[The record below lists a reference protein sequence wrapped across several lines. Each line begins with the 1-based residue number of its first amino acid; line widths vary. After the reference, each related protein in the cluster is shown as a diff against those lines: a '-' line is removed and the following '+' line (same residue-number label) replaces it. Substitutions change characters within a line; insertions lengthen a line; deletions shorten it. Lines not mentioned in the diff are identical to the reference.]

1 MAINTI
7 SYSTK
12 SDINTT
18 QTPATQKVSASDM
31 NEIKTVVNANAN
43 LMGDLTN
50 LTTTVKTDIVSAINS
65 LKTIIN
71 SIEKPILL
79 WENPNP
85 ISSFSSQQVTLS
97 SNDYDTI
104 EIYYMD
110 TKNTLNMCSVRAVKG
125 NNISMLTGIVVSNNS
140 GYLGVRTCE
149 FINGTTLEFDY
160 CKSII
165 NNNSITIRTDI
176 EDWCVP
182 IYIVGYKTNIL

>member
-65 LKTIIN
+65 IKTTIN

-85 ISSFSSQQVTLS
+85 ISSFSPQQVTLS

-104 EIYYMD
+104 EIYYLD
-110 TKNTLNMCSVRAVKG
+110 YRGTLNMSSVRAVKG
-125 NNISMLTGIVVSNNS
+125 NNISMPTIIMNNGQ
-140 GYLGVRTCE
+140 GYIGVRTCE
-149 FINGTTLEFDY
+149 FINGTTLDFNY
-160 CKSII
+160 ANAII
-165 NNNSITIRTDI
+165 QNNVINVATNVI
-176 EDWCVP
+176 DWCIP